1 MLKLDL
7 LNFYK
12 NNIMY
17 IYRNYTIE
25 YLFPKNV
32 SFSGYGDVT
41 KPIDSFDKV
50 IIFYQLNPSS
60 TPQEKII
67 EIEDIKSKINYII
80 NSNNNSG
87 VVILN
92 LFRQNNMDWQ
102 SGNPELITAIDRFNI
117 EFLNEVAS
125 NHRNVKLVDIN
136 SFISEINL
144 PLIDWKFYFTS
155 QMIINPKISKQFV
168 EWFVRKIQN
177 IDLIR
182 KKCLILDCDNTLW
195 GGVVGEDGTH
205 GIKIG
210 VDYPGNC
217 FKSFQKL
224 LFELSQKGIILAIC
238 SKNNLEDVKDVWE
251 NNAYNLIN
259 DKVVSAYRINWQ
271 DKASNIKSIA
281 EELNIGTDSIV
292 FFDDNPIERG
302 LVKDLLPDVEVPEF
316 PEKPYELV
324 SFFWTN
330 FVKYFSTYALTKEDL
345 KKSEQYKE
353 NYFRNESKKIYNSID
368 DYLSSLDIQIDII
381 CANESNLTRI
391 AQMTQKTNQFN
402 LTTKRYSEDQ
412 LRDLI
417 SKGAKVFCASVRD
430 KFGDNGITVSAI
442 ITKGEDRNLIL
453 DSYLLSCRILGREIE
468 KTVLLKILS
477 LVNPENKL
485 LVNAFFSPTS
495 KNSLAAN
502 FLDNV
507 GFKLVDIQQD
517 GLKNYVFDN
526 EININIKEYYKIV
539 VK

>member
-1 MLKLDL
+1 
-7 LNFYK
+7 
-12 NNIMY
+12 MY

-41 KPIDSFDKV
+41 KPIDSFDRF

-60 TPQEKII
+60 TPQEQII
-67 EIEDIKSKINYII
+67 EIEDIKTKINYII
-80 NSNNNSG
+80 NSNTNSS

-102 SGNPELITAIDRFNI
+102 SGHPELITEIDRFNSK
-117 EFLNEVAS
+117 FLKEVAS
-125 NHRNVKLVDIN
+125 NYRNVKLVDIN

-144 PLIDWKFYFTS
+144 PVIDWKFYFTS
-155 QMIINPKISKQFV
+155 QIIINPKIAKQFI
-168 EWFVRKIQN
+168 EWFARKIQS

-217 FKSFQKL
+217 FKSFQNL
-224 LFELSQKGIILAIC
+224 LIELSQKGIILAIC
-238 SKNNLEDVKDVWE
+238 SKNNFEDVKDVWI
-251 NNAYNLIN
+251 NNTNNLIN

-281 EELNIGTDSIV
+281 EELNIGTESIV

-330 FVKYFSTYALTKEDL
+330 FVKYFSTYELTYEDL

-353 NYFRNESKKIYNSID
+353 NYFRNESKKIYNNID

-381 CANESNLTRI
+381 SANESNLTRI

-417 SKGAKVFCASVRD
+417 RNDAKVFCANVRD

-442 ITKGEDRNLIL
+442 ITKGKDQDLIL

-468 KTVLLKILS
+468 KVVLLKILS

-485 LVNAFFSPTS
+485 IVNASFFPTA

-507 GFKLVDIQQD
+507 GFKLVEIQHD
-517 GLKNYVFDN
+517 GLKKYVCDN
-526 EININIKEYYKIV
+526 QININIKEYYKIII
-539 VK
+539 K